1 MCFFIM
7 DSLGR
12 VPTFR
17 GRFLGVSVLVGVQ
30 VVNGLIHVFS
40 GLVLVLGSYVA
51 VASSS
56 AALFFGVYNLVYGV
70 LTVFFT
76 YLFWEGK
83 RLGWVG
89 TVAVS
94 LFVIIEDVLAVL
106 NLLDVP
112 SILEAAVFGEIPY
125 GACMIARSLM
135 HLLITIY
142 LLQNHVR
149 TKYGINL

>member
-30 VVNGLIHVFS
+30 VVNGFIHVFS

-76 YLFWEGK
+76 YLFW
-83 RLGWVG
+83 
-89 TVAVS
+89 
-94 LFVIIEDVLAVL
+94 
-106 NLLDVP
+106 
-112 SILEAAVFGEIPY
+112 
-125 GACMIARSLM
+125 
-135 HLLITIY
+135 
-142 LLQNHVR
+142 
-149 TKYGINL
+149 